1 MRVVPPVLL
10 TPPERSQLESW
21 ARGRSTPHRLV
32 LRARIVLRASEGL
45 ENFQI
50 AEELRTR
57 PNTVSLWRRRFTLL
71 RLPGIEQ
78 DAPRSGRKPRLDPE
92 VVRAI
97 LTKTRLTKPRGQT
110 HWSTRTMAREV
121 GVHRSTVQRI
131 WKLHGLQ
138 PHRAQSLK
146 LSKDPRFEEKI
157 IDVVGIYLNP
167 PERSVVFSVD
177 EKPQTQALER
187 TQAILPMAKD
197 WPEGRPHDYRRHG
210 TVDLNAAWNILD
222 GKVITE
228 FHVRHRHQ
236 EFLAFLNTLDRQVA
250 PDLAV
255 PVVLDNLSAH
265 KTEHVQRWLRRHPR
279 FQFHFT
285 PTSSSWANMV
295 EGWLGHLQKLA
306 LGRGSFRSVP
316 ELKQAIL
323 DYVDASN
330 GRAEPWCW
338 TKDAQEILRK
348 VRKIRAR
355 TAEGAAA
362 SVDRIISHPLE
373 TDH

>member
-1 MRVVPPVLL
+1 MRLAPPVLL
-10 TPPERSQLESW
+10 TPPERSQLENW

-32 LRARIVLRASEGL
+32 LRARIVLRASEGM
-45 ENFQI
+45 ENYQI

-110 HWSTRTMAREV
+110 HWSTRTLAREV
-121 GVHRSTVQRI
+121 GVHRSTIQRI

-138 PHRAQSLK
+138 PHRAQSFK

-187 TQAILPMAKD
+187 TQAFLPMAKD

-210 TVDLNAAWNILD
+210 TVDLYAALHILD

-236 EFLAFLNTLDRQVA
+236 EFLAFLNTFDRQA
-250 PDLAV
+250 DPDV
-255 PVVLDNLSAH
+255 VVHVVLDNLSAH
-265 KTEHVQRWLRRHPR
+265 KTEHVQWWLRRHPR

-323 DYVDASN
+323 DYVEASN

-348 VRKIRAR
+348 VRKIRAHITEG
-355 TAEGAAA
+355 TAAT
-362 SVDRIISHPLE
+362 VDRIMSHPLDA
-373 TDH
+373 DH

>member
-1 MRVVPPVLL
+1 
-10 TPPERSQLESW
+10 
-21 ARGRSTPHRLV
+21 
-32 LRARIVLRASEGL
+32 
-45 ENFQI
+45 
-50 AEELRTR
+50 
-57 PNTVSLWRRRFTLL
+57 
-71 RLPGIEQ
+71 
-78 DAPRSGRKPRLDPE
+78 
-92 VVRAI
+92 
-97 LTKTRLTKPRGQT
+97 
-110 HWSTRTMAREV
+110 MAREV

-138 PHRAQSLK
+138 PHRTQSFQ
-146 LSKDPRFEEKI
+146 LSKDPRLEEKI

-210 TVDLNAAWNILD
+210 TVDLYAAWNILD

-255 PVVLDNLSAH
+255 HVVLDNLSAH

-362 SVDRIISHPLE
+362 SVDRIMSHPLE

>member
-1 MRVVPPVLL
+1 MAPPVLL

-21 ARGRSTPHRLV
+21 VRGRSTPHRLV

-138 PHRAQSLK
+138 PHRTQSFQ

-210 TVDLNAAWNILD
+210 TVDLYAAWNILD

-255 PVVLDNLSAH
+255 HVVLDNLSAH

>member
-1 MRVVPPVLL
+1 MRVAPPVLL

-138 PHRAQSLK
+138 PHRTQSFQ
-146 LSKDPRFEEKI
+146 LSKDPRVEEKI

>member
-1 MRVVPPVLL
+1 MRVAPPVLL

-78 DAPRSGRKPRLDPE
+78 DAPRSGRKPRLEPE

-138 PHRAQSLK
+138 PHRTQSFK

-177 EKPQTQALER
+177 EKPQTQPLER

-210 TVDLNAAWNILD
+210 TVDLYAALNILD

-250 PDLAV
+250 PDLGV
-255 PVVLDNLSAH
+255 HVVLDNLSAH

-285 PTSSSWANMV
+285 PTSSSWAHMV
-295 EGWLGHLQKLA
+295 EGRLGHLQKLA
-306 LGRGSFRSVP
+306 LGRGSIRSVP
-316 ELKQAIL
+316 ELKPAIL

-362 SVDRIISHPLE
+362 SVDRRISHPLE

>member
-138 PHRAQSLK
+138 PHRTQSFQ
-146 LSKDPRFEEKI
+146 LSKDPRVEEKI